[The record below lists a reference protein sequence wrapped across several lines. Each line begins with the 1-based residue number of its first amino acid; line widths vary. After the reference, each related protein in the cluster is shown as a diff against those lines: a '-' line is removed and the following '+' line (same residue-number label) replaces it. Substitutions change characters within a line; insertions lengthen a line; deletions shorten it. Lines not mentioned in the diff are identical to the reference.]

1 MHKDHANVHA
11 LRRTERV
18 NRLYDAEYSYTREKL
33 RKENWKVN

>member
-1 MHKDHANVHA
+1 MHKDHTNYA

-33 RKENWKVN
+33 RKEN